1 MKPKHPYKGL
11 NSTKFWNKSVS
22 DKKWK
27 EVEFIDNPKFKIK
40 YSNKVVT
47 AGSCFAQHISRYMN
61 KVGLSILDCEP
72 AHPLLMTHDGDM
84 DGYNQFSA
92 RYGNIY
98 SSSQCLELIQ
108 QALGIIP
115 MIEDFVEES
124 SRWYDLIRPNIQK
137 SGFSSL
143 HEASSDR
150 RYHLSQVSKVFH
162 EADIFVFTLGLT
174 EIWQNKNKKYTY
186 PVCPGTLRG
195 AYDEDFHLFKNLS
208 YSDVYQDLEKIIN
221 ILKNINPKIKII
233 LTVSPVPLVATKTLQ
248 NVLVASSYSKAVLR
262 AVVGDIEQHYDNV
275 AYFPSYEIINS
286 PASMGQYLANDL
298 RDVNENGVEHVM
310 GCFLNSFYGDIN
322 EKINRNFNSKE
333 INRIEE
339 SKSKFIPECEEIF
352 NMTSL

>member
-1 MKPKHPYKGL
+1 
-11 NSTKFWNKSVS
+11 
-22 DKKWK
+22 
-27 EVEFIDNPKFKIK
+27 
-40 YSNKVVT
+40 
-47 AGSCFAQHISRYMN
+47 MN
-61 KVGLSILDCEP
+61 KVGLSILNCEP

-84 DGYNQFSA
+84 EGYNQFSA

-137 SGFSSL
+137 TGFSSL
-143 HEASSDR
+143 HEALSDR
-150 RYHLSQVSKVFH
+150 RYHLSQVSKIFH
-162 EADIFVFTLGLT
+162 EADIFIFTLGLT

-195 AYDEDFHLFKNLS
+195 TYDEKLHLFKNLS
-208 YSDVYQDLEKIIN
+208 YSNVYQDLEEIIN

-233 LTVSPVPLVATKTLQ
+233 LTVSPVPLVATKTMQ

-286 PASMGQYLANDL
+286 PASMGQYLTNDL

-310 GCFLNSFYGDIN
+310 GCFLNSFYSDIN
-322 EKINRNFNSKE
+322 EKINKSSNLME
-333 INRIEE
+333 IDLIEE
-339 SKSKFIPECEEIF
+339 PKSKFIPECEEIF